1 MKTITPDLNK
11 RSSNFFN
18 NLSKAITDF
27 DKESFFNQP
36 FNSKRV
42 IDEIKRFDNQF
53 IDKATK
59 KLKKD
64 YYPNKQYKQL
74 KFEIYYLSDFNEL
87 KITDMYTET
96 MKKSFPKLATINFD
110 LFYSNIKLKDP
121 YFAIEDKELRYE
133 FIFNKVKEEIEKTFK
148 FWTELSLSLDN
159 MKKIFAVQSGKFPC
173 EIIDDES
180 IEDYFKSC
188 ATKKDGLDILLFFFK
203 STTLS
208 KKEKKRFDRIYNK
221 VLIKLKEK
229 SNQ

>member
-1 MKTITPDLNK
+1 MREITPDLNK

-36 FNSKRV
+36 FNSKRM
-42 IDEIKRFDNQF
+42 IDKIKRFDNQF
-53 IDKATK
+53 IDKTTK

-74 KFEIYYLSDFNEL
+74 VFEIYYLSDSNEF
-87 KITDMYTET
+87 KITEPHIET
-96 MKKSFPKLATINFD
+96 MRFFPKLATINFD

-121 YFAIEDKELRYE
+121 YFDIDDTELRYE
-133 FIFNKVKEEIEKTFK
+133 FIFDKVKEEIKKTFN
-148 FWTELSLSLDN
+148 FWIKLTLSLDN
-159 MKKIFAVQSGKFPC
+159 MKRIFAVQSSKLPC

-180 IEDYFKSC
+180 IEDYWKSS
-188 ATKKDGLDILLFFFK
+188 ATNKDGLDILLFLFK
-203 STTLS
+203 SLTLS
-208 KKEKKRFDRIYNK
+208 NKEKKRFDRIYNK
-221 VLIKLKEK
+221 VLKESKEK

>member
-1 MKTITPDLNK
+1 MKTITPESNK

-18 NLSKAITDF
+18 NLSKVITNF
-27 DKESFFNQP
+27 DKESFFNHP
-36 FNSKRV
+36 FNSKRM

-59 KLKKD
+59 KIKKD

-74 KFEIYYLSDFNEL
+74 KFEIYYLSDFNKL
-87 KITDMYTET
+87 KITDTYIGTS
-96 MKKSFPKLATINFD
+96 KQFPKLATIHFD

-121 YFAIEDKELRYE
+121 YFAIDDTELRYE

-159 MKKIFAVQSGKFPC
+159 MKKIFAVQSGKLPC
-173 EIIDDES
+173 EVIDDKS
-180 IEDYFKSC
+180 IEDYFKSYS
-188 ATKKDGLDILLFFFK
+188 TNNDGVFILLLFFK

-221 VLIKLKEK
+221 ILKEK
-229 SNQ
+229 

>member
-42 IDEIKRFDNQF
+42 IEEIKRFDNQF
-53 IDKATK
+53 IDKTTK

-74 KFEIYYLSDFNEL
+74 VFEIYYLSDSNEF
-87 KITDMYTET
+87 KITEPHIET
-96 MKKSFPKLATINFD
+96 MRFFPKLATINFD

-121 YFAIEDKELRYE
+121 YFDIDDTELRYE
-133 FIFNKVKEEIEKTFK
+133 FIFDKVKEEIKKTFN
-148 FWTELSLSLDN
+148 FWIKLTLSLDN
-159 MKKIFAVQSGKFPC
+159 MKRIFAVQSSKLPC

-180 IEDYFKSC
+180 IEDYWKSS
-188 ATKKDGLDILLFFFK
+188 ATNKDGLDILLFLFK
-203 STTLS
+203 SLTLS
-208 KKEKKRFDRIYNK
+208 NKEKKRFDRIYNK
-221 VLIKLKEK
+221 IVREFKKE
-229 SNQ
+229 

>member
-1 MKTITPDLNK
+1 MKTITSKLNK

-53 IDKATK
+53 VDKATK
-59 KLKKD
+59 KLKRD

-74 KFEIYYLSDFNEL
+74 GFEIYYLSDSNEF
-87 KITDMYTET
+87 KITESYIET
-96 MKKSFPKLATINFD
+96 MRLIPKLATINFD

-121 YFAIEDKELRYE
+121 YFAIDNEELRYE
-133 FIFNKVKEEIEKTFK
+133 FIFNKVKEEIEKTFN
-148 FWTELSLSLDN
+148 FWIELVLSLDN
-159 MKKIFAVQSGKFPC
+159 MKKIFAVQSSKLPC

-180 IEDYFKSC
+180 IEDYFKSS
-188 ATKKDGLDILLFFFK
+188 ATNKDGLDILLFLFK
-203 STTLS
+203 NLTLS
-208 KKEKKRFDRIYNK
+208 NKEKKRLDRIYNK
-221 VLIKLKEK
+221 VFKESKEK